1 MTPGPVDVD
10 PRVLRAMSM
19 PISGQY
25 DPVFREL
32 MGEITELL
40 KISFETKNTYTF
52 AIDVSSRSGL
62 EAAMLGLIE
71 KRMGRNIRTCR
82 SYCCD

>member
-32 MGEITELL
+32 MGEI
-40 KISFETKNTYTF
+40 FEPAEVIA
-52 AIDVSSRSGL
+52 AIKEYQPKVL
-62 EAAMLGLIE
+62 AMVHGE
-71 KRMGRNIRTCR
+71 TSTGQMQ
-82 SYCCD
+82 